1 MDTQPTS
8 VPAQEYIPYR
18 LSNIFNGGKTTGVT
32 AWHMVPKLFKG
43 SLGHM
48 YTKHYNG
55 KPVGGRWNG
64 WRSNPK
70 VIRSIIEQ
78 YEVDNPDAIKYDRSR
93 PADDEAIVHLRM
105 GDVIESAD
113 DRWKKSDLYE
123 FIYKGV
129 VIPVK
134 KSHVWLI
141 RDYEEK
147 VKKIKAIG
155 IKKIVLLG
163 NMHHCNTTTTT
174 MNKQYLACMV
184 EFFEEHGFNVE
195 VNIPPDNAVNSLHFT
210 NVDAEFIYMTK
221 SKVFVP
227 SKTTL
232 DTSFSV
238 IIGRVVKECGGIV
251 I

>member
-1 MDTQPTS
+1 MDTQPMN
-8 VPAQEYIPYR
+8 VPTQEYTPYR
-18 LSNIFNGGKTTGVT
+18 LSNIFNGGKNTGVT
-32 AWHMVPKLFKG
+32 AWHTVPKLFKG

-55 KPVGGRWNG
+55 KPVSGRWGG

-78 YEVDNPDAIKYDRSR
+78 YEVDHPDAMKNDRSL

-105 GDVIESAD
+105 GDVIETSGAGW
-113 DRWKKSDLYE
+113 RESELYE
-123 FIYKGV
+123 FIYKDV
-129 VIPVK
+129 VITVK

-141 RDYEEK
+141 SDYEEK

-155 IKKIVLLG
+155 IKKIVLMG
-163 NMHHCNTTTTT
+163 NMHHCNITTTT
-174 MNKQYLACMV
+174 MNKQYLACMI
-184 EFFEEHGFNVE
+184 EFFEEHGFIVD
-195 VNIPPDNAVNSLHFT
+195 VNITPDNAVDSLHFT

-221 SKVFVP
+221 SKVYVP